1 MNLMV
6 LCCFLKM
13 DANYMITIK
22 VKKTQKLIYRINALK
37 LIMVINNKLIQ
48 RKDQK
53 SQLIFRRKIKYK
65 ILKNIII

>member
-1 MNLMV
+1 MKQNNLGQKTFIKIIDFAMNLMV

-48 RKDQK
+48 RKD
-53 SQLIFRRKIKYK
+53 
-65 ILKNIII
+65 

>member
-48 RKDQK
+48 RKD
-53 SQLIFRRKIKYK
+53 
-65 ILKNIII
+65 